1 MNNKFLHLLSIIT
14 KNDDTTTFMN
24 TYKSLFAEK
33 IFYVLEYDSEMI
45 DNKHFEEIKNYTFY
59 DLLDPNKKNLF
70 IEFVYDIR
78 NSSIDYDE
86 YFYSP
91 VVEYVDRV
99 KWRKYEKILAAIENR
114 QENSPPKEY
123 WENVNE

>member
-14 KNDDTTTFMN
+14 KNDMDTNMI
-24 TYKSLFAEK
+24 TYKSLLEEK
-33 IFYVLEYDSEMI
+33 IFSILEYDSEMT

-59 DLLDPNKKNLF
+59 DLMDFDKKNIF
-70 IEFVYDIR
+70 IDFLYDIR

-91 VVEYVDRV
+91 VVEYVDRI

-114 QENSPPKEY
+114 SENSPPKEY
-123 WENVNE
+123 WENINE